1 MTPEAVKT
9 EIKLALC
16 LALAIVVFAAGWTAA
31 DWRAG
36 VEIARLKQAR
46 AEENEQAVTEINR
59 ELTKAQ
65 KRGDDLAALLAAS
78 ELKQLTLEEEQKS
91 EIRRLTTGKPCLS
104 HAAVSVLNRP
114 DLPARAKPGAV
125 AEAAGQPVST
135 DAAFASD
142 TDVSLWIAGAQRAY
156 NTCRGRLRAIEN
168 FYDREEVTVTDVFDR
183 AQDREAEIRADA
195 LSDMARAAQAAAAQ
209 PSAEICI
216 ECDEP
221 IPAGRREKV
230 PGVQTCIECQTHL
243 EGLKKRGLLK

>member
-9 EIKLALC
+9 EIKLALG

-59 ELTKAQ
+59 KLTKAQ

-78 ELKQLTLEEEQKS
+78 ELNQSILEEEKKS

-114 DLPARAKPGAV
+114 GAKPGAV
-125 AEAAGQPVST
+125 AEAASQPVST
-135 DAAFASD
+135 DAAFATD
-142 TDVSLWIAGAQRAY
+142 TDLGEWIAHAWRQY
-156 NTCRGRLRAIEN
+156 DTCRDRISAIGD
-168 FYDREEVTVTDVFDR
+168 FYQTTGD
-183 AQDREAEIRADA
+183 
-195 LSDMARAAQAAAAQ
+195 SDGN
-209 PSAEICI
+209 P
-216 ECDEP
+216 
-221 IPAGRREKV
+221 
-230 PGVQTCIECQTHL
+230 
-243 EGLKKRGLLK
+243 